1 MSEVKLNLD
10 GMRYIALFEKYTGAT
25 AKDCLM
31 DEENDRVIFVVKTGE
46 MGLAIGKNGEHIT
59 KLVKDIGRQIE
70 VIEYN
75 DDPIIFIKNLMQPS
89 NPTNIKIVHK
99 NDKRIAYVEVRTKEK
114 GLAIGRNGKNIKKVK
129 ILAKRHHDID
139 EIVI

>member
-1 MSEVKLNLD
+1 LSEVKLNTN
-10 GMRYIALFEKYTGAT
+10 GIRYIALFDKYTGAT

-31 DEENDRVIFVVKTGE
+31 DEENNRVIFVVKTGD

-70 VIEYN
+70 VVEYN
-75 DDPIIFIKNLMQPS
+75 DDPIIFIKNLMQPAI
-89 NPTNIKIVHK
+89 PTNVKIIHK
-99 NDKRIAYVEVRTKEK
+99 DDKRIAYVEVRTKEK

-139 EIVI
+139 DISI